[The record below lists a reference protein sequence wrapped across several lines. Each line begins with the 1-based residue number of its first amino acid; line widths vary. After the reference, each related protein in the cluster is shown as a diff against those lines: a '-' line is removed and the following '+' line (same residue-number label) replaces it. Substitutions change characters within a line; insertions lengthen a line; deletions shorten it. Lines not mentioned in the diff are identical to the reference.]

1 METGVVV
8 HLLPGDDEAPYTFL
22 AVRRWYG
29 WSAGRLLVLD
39 VGVGSLELGA
49 GRDEHPDLA
58 ASLLLGASRLT
69 REWFTSDPPSR
80 QEMTALGE
88 QLNAELAPLA
98 RQVHEYRDAE
108 LTVGTS
114 RTFRSLARLTGAAP
128 SSAGPRVRR
137 VLTDAGLRQLVA
149 FISRMSSRDLGELE
163 GVSPGRAAHR
173 SGNRVR
179 GRTRP
184 RW

>member
-1 METGVVV
+1 VLNSVAVVARVRMEMGVVV
-8 HLLPGDDEAPYTFL
+8 DLLPGDDEAPYTFL

-98 RQVHEYRDAE
+98 RRVREDRDAE

-114 RTFRSLARLTGAAP
+114 KTFRSLARLTGAAP
-128 SSAGPRVRR
+128 SSVGPHVRGSSPTR
-137 VLTDAGLRQLVA
+137 ACA
-149 FISRMSSRDLGELE
+149 SSSRSSAGCR
-163 GVSPGRAAHR
+163 RAT
-173 SGNRVR
+173 SESWR
-179 GRTRP
+179 G
-184 RW
+184 